1 MSLLKWIGTCA
12 IIAVVMCVIIIGAI
26 VIAERITPKVGD
38 VYAEPVM
45 HMEYDLE
52 NPFDSVLRAD
62 AKYTIIEIK
71 NDYCKYEGIKQ
82 HCTMYVDSNG
92 LHRTYEIM
100 RDTSSTKCAD
110 LDRLYTKVPKTHKI
124 NVVTRMTICD

>member
-12 IIAVVMCVIIIGAI
+12 IIAVVMCVIIIAAI

-38 VYAEPVM
+38 VYAEPLM
-45 HMEYDLE
+45 NMELDLE

-71 NDYCKYEGIKQ
+71 NDYCKYEGVKLN
-82 HCTMYVDSNG
+82 CTLTVDNNG
-92 LHRTYEIM
+92 LHKIYEIK
-100 RDTSSTKCAD
+100 RDTSSIKCAS
-110 LDRLYTKVPKTHKI
+110 LDRLYTKIPTTHKI
-124 NVVTRMTICD
+124 KLVNQFSICN

>member
-12 IIAVVMCVIIIGAI
+12 IIAVVMCVIIICAI

-52 NPFDSVLRAD
+52 NPFDSVLLAD

-71 NDYCKYEGIKQ
+71 NDYCKYEGVKLN
-82 HCTMYVDSNG
+82 CTLTVDNNG
-92 LHRTYEIM
+92 LHKIYEIK
-100 RDTSSTKCAD
+100 RDTSSIKCES
-110 LDRLYTKVPKTHKI
+110 LDRLYTKIPTTHKI
-124 NVVTRMTICD
+124 KLVNQSSICN